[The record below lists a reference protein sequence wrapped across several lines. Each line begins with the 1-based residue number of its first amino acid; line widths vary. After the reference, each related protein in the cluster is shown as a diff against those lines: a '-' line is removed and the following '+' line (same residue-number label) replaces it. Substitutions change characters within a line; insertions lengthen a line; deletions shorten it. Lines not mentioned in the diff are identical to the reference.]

1 MRKGQAH
8 TGLERSYS
16 ANFLQGTTQ
25 CLPRSGLV
33 HRPKAGFNEIGLIVR
48 FSSLILKN
56 SKIVNRSPGK
66 VFAIES
72 IGDQEPSTQALVVC
86 F

>member
-8 TGLERSYS
+8 TGLKRSYS

-33 HRPKAGFNEIGLIVR
+33 LRPIAEVEFEMLKVR
-48 FSSLILKN
+48 FM
-56 SKIVNRSPGK
+56 SKHG
-66 VFAIES
+66 A
-72 IGDQEPSTQALVVC
+72 
-86 F
+86 